1 MIQPTLQHIALAV
14 GVLGALAVGLA
25 LTVYLLMEIYH
36 RRQIARNAR
45 RLILS
50 SKLYPPLSGKALQE
64 LWSRSRRGD
73 RELIE
78 DILVDMCRTPDPR
91 LRAAVE
97 RSIMEAGIVERWL
110 RALRSPWVAVRVRA
124 VVRLGFVHDARGVV
138 EVARVAADRSPEVQ
152 LAVILSLGRL
162 RDSRGVPGLLRIA
175 AQGAKGIPDLTLA
188 AALAACVGK
197 SPGRLATLLQAP
209 DARQRVIGAWA
220 LSEVADDTVLQP
232 LLAASKDAEPEVR
245 AKVARALARLPNP
258 QSLQALD
265 RLASDPIWFV
275 RVRALDALGQ
285 LSAISEE
292 AVVLAGLQ
300 DKVREVRYRAA
311 FALRRLGGMRA
322 DVVEKVFTGLPRS
335 SFETLM
341 SEWDQAGFL
350 WEVVSGLSTRDFQGF
365 VESQSTLRTLIAAGV
380 LRSLT
385 HLILVFPDL
394 KVRLRLLGL
403 FLENPTRGARA
414 ELLALA
420 RQPKC
425 DRRVAAAIGRA
436 FPSPGERIA
445 AGVEP
450 SRV

>member
-1 MIQPTLQHIALAV
+1 MIQPTLQQIALAV
-14 GVLGALAVGLA
+14 GVLGVLALSLA

-64 LWSRSRRGD
+64 LWSHSGRGD

-78 DILVDMCRTPDPR
+78 DILVDMCRTPDQR
-91 LRAAVE
+91 LRTVVE

-110 RALRSPWVAVRVRA
+110 QALQSSWAAVRVRA

-138 EVARVAADRSPEVQ
+138 ELARIAADRSGEVQ

-162 RDSRGVPGLLRIA
+162 RDPRGVPGLLRIV

-197 SPGRLATLLQAP
+197 SPGRLAALLKAP

-232 LLAASKDAEPEVR
+232 LLAAAKDPEPEVR

-258 QSLQALD
+258 KSLQALH
-265 RLASDPIWFV
+265 RLASDAIWFV

-292 AVVLAGLQ
+292 TIVLAGLQ

-311 FALRRLGGMRA
+311 FALRRLGGMRGEL
-322 DVVEKVFTGLPRS
+322 VEKVLASLPRS

-350 WEVVSGLSTRDFQGF
+350 WDVVSGLSTHDFEGF
-365 VESQSTLRTLIAAGV
+365 VESQNTLRMLIAAGV
-380 LRSLT
+380 LRGLT

-394 KVRLRLLGL
+394 KVRLRLLRL
-403 FLENPTRGARA
+403 FLENPTPGARG
-414 ELLALA
+414 ELLGLS

-436 FPSPGERIA
+436 FPSPGERVA